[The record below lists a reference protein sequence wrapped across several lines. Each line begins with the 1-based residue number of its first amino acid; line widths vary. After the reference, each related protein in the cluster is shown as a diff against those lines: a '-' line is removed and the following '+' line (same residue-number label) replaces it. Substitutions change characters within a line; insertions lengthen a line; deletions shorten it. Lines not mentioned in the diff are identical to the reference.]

1 MRFGR
6 VQGHGRLV
14 TDGGEPMVSLV
25 VMLDSSSSVTVVR
38 DEAVPWLAFGPD
50 GDVVW
55 QIDQLTQETIGTTLA
70 EEGWEPFSEDESAR
84 GETGDGLSHSSVY
97 VLRNMSSSFGYG
109 GEVG

>member
-6 VQGHGRLV
+6 VQGHGRKIIQY
-14 TDGGEPMVSLV
+14 GEPMVSLA
-25 VMLDSSSSVTVVR
+25 VMLDSGSSVSVVR
-38 DEAVPWLAFGPD
+38 DETVPWLEFGPV

-70 EEGWEPFSEDESAR
+70 EDGWEPFSEDETGR
-84 GETGDGLSHSSVY
+84 GETGDGLSHSAVY